1 MKCGICSNRD
11 GVEVWKVTRK
21 DWTTRGNT
29 LWGPGVEHVASG
41 GHMCTAEVIHG
52 YSSALMA
59 SLMSPMHLGWF
70 GVGAVLWRGEG
81 DICVDDGT
89 RVGCSRL
96 RTVEI
101 VDMPVIGLGERVGF
115 GILAASRLGGS
126 GETPIWREFVE
137 RWERDKVVSNAG
149 EVAEWFGCGT
159 PCGLAALGLHLFQ
172 SGMCSPVP
180 WVVAQTIWES
190 VDKAN
195 MSGVG
200 VPDIGKWLET
210 YLTVMG

>member
-96 RTVEI
+96 KTVEI
-101 VDMPVIGLGERVGF
+101 VDMPVIGMMERVGF
-115 GILAASRLGGS
+115 GILVANRLGGLELPS
-126 GETPIWREFVE
+126 VWWNFVKQ
-137 RWERDKVVSNAG
+137 WERDKVVSNAG
-149 EVAEWFGCGT
+149 EVAEWCGGGT

-172 SGMCSPVP
+172 SGMCSPVS